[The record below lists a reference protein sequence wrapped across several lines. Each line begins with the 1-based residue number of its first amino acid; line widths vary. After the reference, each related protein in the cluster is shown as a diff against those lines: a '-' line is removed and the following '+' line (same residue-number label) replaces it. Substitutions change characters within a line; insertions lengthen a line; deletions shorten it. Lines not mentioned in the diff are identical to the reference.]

1 MNSFSVMNRC
11 EKAVYATKVSV
22 KTLIT
27 VTPVTF
33 FLESNDKYTLMSL
46 AI

>member
-1 MNSFSVMNRC
+1 MNRC
-11 EKAVYATKVSV
+11 DKAVYATKVSV
-22 KTLIT
+22 KALIT

-33 FLESNDKYTLMSL
+33 FLESNNKYTHTCL